1 MKSIFLVALLTF
13 GFCDGLA
20 AQGGG
25 TEQERAAF
33 TPDVRKLC
41 APVIHQCDLAILSCL
56 QQNRSRLSRACNQ
69 VLINNGQ

>member
-1 MKSIFLVALLTF
+1 MKSIFLVTLMTL

-25 TEQERAAF
+25 TEQERAAC
-33 TPDVRKLC
+33 TPDVKKLC
-41 APVIHQCDLAILSCL
+41 APVIQQGDLAILACL
-56 QQNRSRLSRACNQ
+56 QQNRPRLSKACSQ